1 MIAPGKLWITKER
14 LQQHVCYLGTH
25 MNYNKRHY
33 RKEIPYCLSKI
44 YYIRLQGVNTIPRL
58 ITASMRISVTH
69 DTA

>member
-1 MIAPGKLWITKER
+1 
-14 LQQHVCYLGTH
+14 

-33 RKEIPYCLSKI
+33 RKEIPYYLSKI
-44 YYIRLQGVNTIPRL
+44 YYIQLWGVNAIPGL